1 MNDAYA
7 AAVRDSILAHPSM
20 RALLAGA
27 IDYAGLFPPAS
38 LDLPTVVANYCAY
51 RAGPHSWSLGR
62 LVVPA
67 PRLAELGEIARSS
80 WAAGGAP
87 WRISALVGA
96 DAPADA
102 ARIAAFN
109 VAYFPH
115 ACVDSVESKAATVEQ
130 VRALAGIFPAADH
143 YVELPLATDLPPLV
157 AAVKAI
163 GARGKV
169 RTGGV
174 TPEAIPASRDV
185 ARFLRACAD
194 ADLPFKAT
202 AGLHHPMRGEYR
214 LTYDASAARGT
225 MFGYL
230 NIFLAAVQARAG
242 ASVEQLVLTLDG
254 RNRAMLGI
262 HDEEI
267 RWEGGRASVEALT
280 TMRHDFAVAFGS
292 CSFRE
297 PLDDLGTLYAE

>member
-7 AAVRDSILAHPSM
+7 VAVRDSILAHPSM

-38 LDLPTVVANYCAY
+38 LDLPTVVGNYREY
-51 RAGPHSWSLGR
+51 RAGPDSWSLGR

-67 PRLAELGEIARSS
+67 SRLDELAKVASS
-80 WAAGGAP
+80 AWANGATP
-87 WRISALVGA
+87 WRISALIGT
-96 DAPADA
+96 DA
-102 ARIAAFN
+102 ATDAAHIAAFN
-109 VAYFPH
+109 VASFPH
-115 ACVDSVESKAATVEQ
+115 ACVDSVESRASTVEQ
-130 VRALAGIFPAADH
+130 VRALAGLFPAAEH
-143 YVELPLATDLPPLV
+143 YVELPLAVDLPPLV
-157 AAVKAI
+157 QAVQSI

-169 RTGGV
+169 RTGGI
-174 TPEAIPASRDV
+174 TPEAIPAPRDV

-194 ADLPFKAT
+194 AALPFKAT

-214 LTYDASAARGT
+214 LTYAPDAARGT

-230 NIFLAAVQARAG
+230 NIFLAAAQAQAG
-242 ASVEQLVLTLDG
+242 ATVEQLVLTLDG

-262 HDEEI
+262 HDDEI
-267 RWEGGRASVEALT
+267 RWEGGRASVAALAA
-280 TMRHDFAVAFGS
+280 MRHDFAIAFGS